1 MELKSES
8 ALKQYWLAYGGWPA
22 LFSSKYLWFSVC
34 ITLFCFDY
42 WLNHSSEYITLSL
55 SILPS
60 LLGFALGGYAVWLA
74 IGDQKLKK
82 LLSDLSEDQSD
93 DEPSDF
99 MSVNATFVHFII
111 LQIIALIYILFLKT
125 NSFSKVIIFI
135 KEYYIFYDCLN
146 LFLNFLSILASGI
159 GFFLFIYS
167 ISSMLAATFAVFK
180 IARWSDILNRM
191 Q

>member
-22 LFSSKYLWFSVC
+22 LFLKLYLHRIIYTLLFSSKYLWFSVC
-34 ITLFCFDY
+34 TTLFCFDY
-42 WLNHSSEYITLSL
+42 WINHSSEYITLSL

-93 DEPSDF
+93 DEP
-99 MSVNATFVHFII
+99 
-111 LQIIALIYILFLKT
+111 
-125 NSFSKVIIFI
+125 
-135 KEYYIFYDCLN
+135 
-146 LFLNFLSILASGI
+146 
-159 GFFLFIYS
+159 
-167 ISSMLAATFAVFK
+167 
-180 IARWSDILNRM
+180 
-191 Q
+191 